1 MPSSKSAQTRHTT
14 AADTSAAV
22 DELMNKLVHP
32 FKPEIEA
39 IRQAILAAAPGVAEG
54 VKWNAPSFRTHEYF
68 ATTNLREKNGI
79 SVILHFGAKVRDAG
93 PGDLQIP
100 DPGGLLKW
108 LARDRALVR
117 FDGMQHFMAQRTAF
131 MDLIRAWV
139 EHV

>member
-1 MPSSKSAQTRHTT
+1 MPPTKTAHARHTT
-14 AADTSAAV
+14 AADS
-22 DELMNKLVHP
+22 
-32 FKPEIEA
+32 I
-39 IRQAILAAAPGVAEG
+39 AEG

-79 SVILHFGAKVRDAG
+79 SVILHLGARVRDAATAG
-93 PGDLQIP
+93 LRIP

-117 FDGMQHFMAQRTAF
+117 FDDMQDFMARRDAF